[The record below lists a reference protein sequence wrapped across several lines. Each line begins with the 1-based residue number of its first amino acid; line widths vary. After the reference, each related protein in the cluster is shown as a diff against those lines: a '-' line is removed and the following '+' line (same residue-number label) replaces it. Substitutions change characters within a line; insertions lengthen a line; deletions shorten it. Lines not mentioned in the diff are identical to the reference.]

1 MTLLTERQLEVVLAV
16 VYEYIEC
23 GEPAGSRTIA
33 KKYLRGC
40 SPATIRN
47 EMSDLEEMGY
57 LYQPHTSAGR
67 LPTPM
72 AYRLYVDAIMQRRR
86 NPHPGVNGWLDDIRD
101 QRRDMESVLA
111 YASQLLGKVTSYVG
125 VAAIA
130 PLEDVAIHRIDFLR
144 LGGETVLMVIVLN
157 GGLVHSRTILL
168 PADISQDMLDNIS
181 RSINTIASGNPWGQV
196 REVIYS
202 YLVQELEQIFHS
214 CREAIDQMD
223 LILSSRKYRLFTGG
237 ARYILALPDFQDMG
251 KLKAILSL
259 LEEEKNLAAIVEK
272 CSQKEGVRVTIG
284 DENPVPGIS
293 SCSVVTVASSTKGQ
307 RAVLGLIG
315 PMRMDYERSIA
326 LLETMLKGLYED
338 F

>member
-1 MTLLTERQLEVVLAV
+1 MLTERQLEVVMAV
-16 VYEYIEC
+16 VYEYIET

-33 KKYLRGC
+33 RKYLRGC

-86 NPHPGVNGWLDDIRD
+86 TPPPGLSGWLEDIHD
-101 QRRDMESVLA
+101 QRRDIESIMS
-111 YASQLLGKVTSYVG
+111 YASRLLGQVTSYVG
-125 VAAIA
+125 VAAVA

-144 LGGETVLMVIVLN
+144 LGGDKVLMVIVLE
-157 GGLVHSRTILL
+157 GGLVHSRNVTL
-168 PADISQDMLDNIS
+168 PADITQDMLDHMS
-181 RSINTIASGNPWGQV
+181 RSINTIASGNPWGEV
-196 REVIYS
+196 RTVIYS
-202 YLVQELEQIFHS
+202 YLFQELEKIFDS

-223 LILSSRKYRLFTGG
+223 IVLSNRKYRLFTGG
-237 ARYILALPDFQDMG
+237 ARYILSLPDFQDVV

-259 LEEEKNLAAIVEK
+259 LEEEKNLAELVEQ
-272 CSQKEGVRVTIG
+272 CSEKEGVRVTIG

-293 SCSVVTVASSTKGQ
+293 SCSVVTVASSGKGQ

-326 LLETMLKGLYED
+326 LLETMLKGLYTD
-338 F
+338 L

>member
-1 MTLLTERQLEVVLAV
+1 MLTERQLEVVLAV
-16 VYEYIEC
+16 VYEYIES

-33 KKYLRGC
+33 KKYLKGC

-67 LPTPM
+67 LPTPV

-86 NPHPGVNGWLDDIRD
+86 TPPPGMNGWLDDIRD

-144 LGGETVLMVIVLN
+144 LGGETVLIVIVLE
-157 GGLVHSRTILL
+157 GGIVHSRTFFL
-168 PADISQDMLDNIS
+168 PSDISQDMLDNIA

-202 YLVQELEQIFHS
+202 YLVQELEKIFHS

-237 ARYILALPDFQDMG
+237 ARYILTLPDFQDVG

-259 LEEEKNLAAIVEK
+259 LEEEKSLAAIVEK

-293 SCSVVTVASSTKGQ
+293 SCSVVTVASSARGQ

-338 F
+338 L